1 MTYLKKKYNDLDR
14 RRKLEAEGFCSDI
27 KILRGRLQD
36 IEKNV
41 KKFFRKQ
48 VSPQASYPTNND
60 LFLAARETRTQ
71 SQQLE
76 RELRDIKRKVEEIET
91 SIRDCAV

>member
-1 MTYLKKKYNDLDR
+1 
-14 RRKLEAEGFCSDI
+14 LEAEGFCSDV

-41 KKFFRKQ
+41 RKFFHKQ
-48 VSPQASYPTNND
+48 VPSQTSYPTNND
-60 LFLAARETRTQ
+60 LLIAARQTRTQ

-76 RELRDIKRKVEEIET
+76 RELRDIKRRVEEIE
-91 SIRDCAV
+91 SGIRDCTV

>member
-1 MTYLKKKYNDLDR
+1 
-14 RRKLEAEGFCSDI
+14 LEAEGFYNDI

-41 KKFFRKQ
+41 RKFFRKQ
-48 VSPQASYPTNND
+48 VPPQTSYPTNND
-60 LFLAARETRTQ
+60 LLLAAKETRTQ

-76 RELRDIKRKVEEIET
+76 RELKDIKRRVEEIET